1 MKLEN
6 HVAVITGAASGIG
19 RAIAEL
25 FAKEKAIVA
34 IVDIDEANL
43 QAVAEAIRS
52 KGGTTLPFVGNVVEK
67 NLAAETIASVVREFG
82 RVDSLVSCAAVSVG
96 KILTDTSE
104 DEWDR
109 VFSVNVKGTFL
120 WCKAA
125 LSHMTHAGGGSIVT
139 VASQLALAGGR
150 GSASYIASKGA
161 IVSMTRSI
169 ALDYAANGVRAN
181 VLIPGAIQTPML
193 EQSFARQPDPE
204 AMRQRVTARH
214 PLGRIGKAEEV
225 ALGALYLVSNDSSF
239 TTGALL
245 PIDGGWLAG

>member
-34 IVDIDEANL
+34 IVDIDESSL

-52 KGGTTLPFVGNVVEK
+52 KGGTALPFVGDVVEK
-67 NLAAETIASVVREFG
+67 SLAAETIASVVREYG
-82 RVDSLVSCAAVSVG
+82 RVDSLVSSAAVSVG

-120 WCKAA
+120 WCKAV
-125 LSHMTHAGGGSIVT
+125 LSHMTHTGGGSIVT

-169 ALDYAANGVRAN
+169 ALDYAASGVRAN

-204 AMRQRVTARH
+204 AARQRATARH

>member
-52 KGGTTLPFVGNVVEK
+52 KGGTALPFVGNVVEK
-67 NLAAETIASVVREFG
+67 KLAAETIASVVREFG
-82 RVDSLVSCAAVSVG
+82 RVDSLVCSAAASVG

>member
-52 KGGTTLPFVGNVVEK
+52 KGGTALPFVGNVVEK
-67 NLAAETIASVVREFG
+67 KLAAETIASVVQEFG
-82 RVDSLVSCAAVSVG
+82 RVDSLVSSAAVSVG

-193 EQSFARQPDPE
+193 EQSFACQPDPE